1 MSPRPPAE
9 ATGIGFV
16 SGGRLQLNR
25 SVAQDGAHSARW
37 MQETTDQKVVCSNH
51 AGCIG
56 SAQASYGDPVEQVK
70 IYLRHFFATFAA
82 FLCVE
87 RYASCKCLQG

>member
-9 ATGIGFV
+9 ATGIGVV

-25 SVAQDGAHSARW
+25 SVAQDGPHSARW

-51 AGCIG
+51 AGCMSLMANG
-56 SAQASYGDPVEQVK
+56 
-70 IYLRHFFATFAA
+70 
-82 FLCVE
+82 
-87 RYASCKCLQG
+87 LQRENLPIRSSQKDRS